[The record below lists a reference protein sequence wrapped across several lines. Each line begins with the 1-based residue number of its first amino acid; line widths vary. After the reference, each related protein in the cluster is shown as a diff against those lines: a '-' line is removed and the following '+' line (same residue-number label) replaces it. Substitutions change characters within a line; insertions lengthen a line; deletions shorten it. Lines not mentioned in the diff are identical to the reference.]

1 MEATAAPVILS
12 SITEIVS
19 SNGELADNELCSKLS
34 AQVIEKLQKAFPEM
48 THKFVVQ
55 SIIVPQPSPGSVGL
69 SMSSATFWDT
79 ARDCTFNVKW
89 ENKERL
95 VVVSVTAVS
104 L

>member
-1 MEATAAPVILS
+1 MEAIAAPVILS
-12 SITEIVS
+12 SITEIIS

-34 AQVIEKLQKAFPEM
+34 AQVIEKLQGAFPEM
-48 THKFVVQ
+48 AHKFVVQ
-55 SIIVPQPSPGSVGL
+55 SIIVPQPSLGSVGL
-69 SMSSATFWDT
+69 SMSSAAFWDT

-89 ENKERL
+89 ENKERQ